1 MAYLDAVLAAA
12 YTLVASL
19 VSGAGCGA
27 RTALAITDF
36 CDNDN

>member
-27 RTALAITDF
+27 KTVAVG
-36 CDNDN
+36 DNRFLRQ